1 MGRKIKEKKYDTAMT
16 IRFNSEELKE
26 FKKVVGEKMYQKKI
40 RELMN
45 SYVAK
50 TKEIDEME
58 LKKRQEYLQKK
69 IYF

>member
-1 MGRKIKEKKYDTAMT
+1 
-16 IRFNSEELKE
+16 
-26 FKKVVGEKMYQKKI
+26 
-40 RELMN
+40 MN

-69 IYF
+69 VYF